1 MYENVRSDEIQR
13 MRGVMTDEIQKPEL
27 QRLLSCFS
35 FKENI
40 GGKMHAL
47 KGQVMPSLDL
57 LNVFKVCM
65 AACKEIQCCMNYE
78 KDKHVEKEN
87 DTQGR
92 VTCVQ

>member
-1 MYENVRSDEIQR
+1 MYENVRSDEVQR

-47 KGQVMPSLDL
+47 KGQVMP
-57 LNVFKVCM
+57 
-65 AACKEIQCCMNYE
+65 
-78 KDKHVEKEN
+78 H
-87 DTQGR
+87 
-92 VTCVQ
+92 